1 MEVQMSDTKPSPHLT
16 ITAPHELAYPVADDF
31 SAHLTHLPPDGELT
45 VDLRNVDF
53 IDSSGLRA
61 LLVERTRRQRAG
73 GDIVLRNP
81 KPIVRRLFA
90 VTGLDGVLRV
100 R

>member
-1 MEVQMSDTKPSPHLT
+1 MLVTMTDHTPADHLT
-16 ITAPHELAYPVADDF
+16 ITAPHELAYPAADDF
-31 SAHLTHLPPDGELT
+31 SAHLTGLPPDGELT

-53 IDSSGLRA
+53 MDSSGLRA
-61 LLVERTRRQRAG
+61 LLIERTRRQRAG
-73 GDIVLRNP
+73 GSIVVSNP
-81 KPIVRRLFA
+81 TPLVQRLFS